1 MSAHLS
7 PINQD
12 LLEEPKQR
20 QTLKNDTVQPQ
31 TAFKTHMA
39 EIGEECVALARLGG
53 PVVLSYFSQLL
64 VFQLALR
71 YTGTILGD
79 TALAGACMAFMFSHC
94 FGVSVVIGMANALDT
109 LLFQAYGANPRSP
122 LISVYVQ
129 RALLVLIVCCLPIS
143 FFWFYAGKFLLLT
156 GQDPKVVVL
165 AEKFI
170 RWNLINLYLSVLYE
184 VIRKLLTCIHNLN
197 IISMISIALTLTS
210 PFLFKSMIHE
220 FGIIGALLTTSIFYT
235 VMIIVCIC
243 ELLLRYRSFSGLW
256 YGPSRAAFKHWGEF
270 MKLGLP
276 SSLMLFLEWG
286 LFELNGLASGR
297 FGEKALDTMA
307 ICMQILSM
315 IYMVP
320 LGLNIALCVRVG
332 NGFGAKDLRAVR
344 IAIFASVVMIVFIV
358 AIDVLLLWFTR
369 YAVPRF
375 FTNNPII
382 QEKYASV
389 VVVVMCF
396 HIFNALMCICNGIIK
411 GMGYPL
417 YGTMFLTLAYAMGVP
432 VGWWLA
438 FKQGMEVKGLWTGP
452 TIGLALAVMLYIA
465 FFKKVDWDRV
475 VKRASKR
482 ITRGTTALQKVQ
494 QDE

>member
-1 MSAHLS
+1 MSVHLS
-7 PINQD
+7 PIDGD
-12 LLEEPKQR
+12 LIEEPKSNH
-20 QTLKNDTVQPQ
+20 TPKSDKAQPQ
-31 TAFKTHMA
+31 TAFRRHMGD
-39 EIGEECVALARLGG
+39 IGEECLALARLGG
-53 PVVLSYFSQLL
+53 PVVLSYFSQIL

-170 RWNLINLYLSVLYE
+170 RWNLINLYLNVLYE

-197 IISMISIALTLTS
+197 IVSMISISLMLIS
-210 PFLFKSMIHE
+210 PFIFKSMIHE
-220 FGIIGALLTTSIFYT
+220 FGIIGASLTASIFYI
-235 VMIIVCIC
+235 VMIFVCVC

-307 ICMQILSM
+307 ICMQTLTV

-320 LGLNIALCVRVG
+320 LGLNIALCLRVG

-344 IAIFASVVMIVFIV
+344 IAILASVVMIAFIV
-358 AIDVLLLWFTR
+358 AIDLLLLWFTR

-382 QEKYASV
+382 QEKYASIILV
-389 VVVVMCF
+389 IMCF
-396 HIFNALMCICNGIIK
+396 HIFDAIMCVCNGIIK

-417 YGTMFLTLAYAMGVP
+417 YGTMFLALAYLMGVP

-452 TIGLALAVMLYIA
+452 AIGLALADTLYIV
-465 FFKKVDWDRV
+465 FFSKVDWDRV

-482 ITRGTTALQKVQ
+482 IARGTTALQKVQ
-494 QDE
+494 PDE